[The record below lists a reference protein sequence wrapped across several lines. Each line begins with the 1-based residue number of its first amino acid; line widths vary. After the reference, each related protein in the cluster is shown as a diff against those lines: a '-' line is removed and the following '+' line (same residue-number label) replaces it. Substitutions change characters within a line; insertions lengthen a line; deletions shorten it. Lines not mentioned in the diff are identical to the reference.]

1 MNFNYN
7 DVNFLSMKNINN
19 NIKILREKKNKS
31 FSTFYSSYMKNLNNN
46 EENISYYFFNDNNEK
61 NESNLLKNNKNE
73 KKYKSCSS
81 IFSYDSD
88 NKNDSNQN
96 KNNDKNLLIK
106 FFLKKNLSQNKNKI
120 LDKILNN
127 KKSTSI
133 IFDKNESI
141 KFNNYLFGKIFRN
154 IFREKTKVLNNK
166 YNLLYSENE
175 EQYNTTLKKRNKY
188 PILNENYSKNRINL
202 IKKKINFMKGISDFS
217 FPKIILNKLSLENKL
232 YNELKK
238 NKSLIKNKKKFI
250 IPYLQKDKEIYNNN
264 LLQTM
269 KLQKSLIIKK
279 QIFI

>member
-1 MNFNYN
+1 MKFNYN

-19 NIKILREKKNKS
+19 NIKILKEKKNKS
-31 FSTFYSSYMKNLNNN
+31 FSTFYSSNIKNNK
-46 EENISYYFFNDNNEK
+46 ENISYYFFNDNNEK
-61 NESNLLKNNKNE
+61 NESNLLKINKNE

-88 NKNDSNQN
+88 DKNNFNQN
-96 KNNDKNLLIK
+96 KKNNNNNLLIK
-106 FFLKKNLSQNKNKI
+106 IFLKQKLSQNKNKI
-120 LDKILNN
+120 LNKKLDN

-154 IFREKTKVLNNK
+154 NFREKTKVLNNK

-175 EQYNTTLKKRNKY
+175 EQYNTTLKKRKNKY
-188 PILNENYSKNRINL
+188 PILNENYSKNRINI
-202 IKKKINFMKGISDFS
+202 IKTKINFMKGISDFS
-217 FPKIILNKLSLENKL
+217 FPKIILKKLSLENKL

-238 NKSLIKNKKKFI
+238 NKSLKNKNKKKFI

-279 QIFI
+279 HIFI

>member
-19 NIKILREKKNKS
+19 NIKILKEKKNKS
-31 FSTFYSSYMKNLNNN
+31 FSTFYSSNIKNNK
-46 EENISYYFFNDNNEK
+46 ENISYYFFNDNNEK
-61 NESNLLKNNKNE
+61 NESNLLKINKNE

-88 NKNDSNQN
+88 DKNNFNQN
-96 KNNDKNLLIK
+96 KKNNNNNLLIK
-106 FFLKKNLSQNKNKI
+106 FFLKKKLSQNKNKI
-120 LDKILNN
+120 LNKKLDN

-175 EQYNTTLKKRNKY
+175 EQYNTTLKKRKNKY
-188 PILNENYSKNRINL
+188 PILNENYSKNRINI
-202 IKKKINFMKGISDFS
+202 IKTKINFMKGISDFS
-217 FPKIILNKLSLENKL
+217 FPKIILKKLSLENKL

-238 NKSLIKNKKKFI
+238 NKSLNNKKKKKFI

-279 QIFI
+279 HIFI

>member
-19 NIKILREKKNKS
+19 NIKILKEKKNKS
-31 FSTFYSSYMKNLNNN
+31 FSTFYSSNIKNNK
-46 EENISYYFFNDNNEK
+46 ENISYYFFNDN
-61 NESNLLKNNKNE
+61 ESNLLKTNKNE

-88 NKNDSNQN
+88 DKNNFNQN
-96 KNNDKNLLIK
+96 KKNNNNNLLIK
-106 FFLKKNLSQNKNKI
+106 IFLKKKLSQNKNKI
-120 LDKILNN
+120 LNKKLDN

-154 IFREKTKVLNNK
+154 NFREKTKVLNNK

-175 EQYNTTLKKRNKY
+175 EQYNTTLKKRKNKY
-188 PILNENYSKNRINL
+188 PILNENYSKNRINI
-202 IKKKINFMKGISDFS
+202 IKTKINFMKGISDFS
-217 FPKIILNKLSLENKL
+217 FPKIILKKLSLENKL

-238 NKSLIKNKKKFI
+238 NKSLDNKNKKKFI

-279 QIFI
+279 HIFI

>member
-1 MNFNYN
+1 M
-7 DVNFLSMKNINN
+7 
-19 NIKILREKKNKS
+19 
-31 FSTFYSSYMKNLNNN
+31 
-46 EENISYYFFNDNNEK
+46 
-61 NESNLLKNNKNE
+61 
-73 KKYKSCSS
+73 
-81 IFSYDSD
+81 
-88 NKNDSNQN
+88 
-96 KNNDKNLLIK
+96 IK
-106 FFLKKNLSQNKNKI
+106 FFLRKKLSQNKNKI
-120 LDKILNN
+120 LDKIINN

-154 IFREKTKVLNNK
+154 IFPEKTKVLNNK

-188 PILNENYSKNRINL
+188 PILNENYSKNRINI

-217 FPKIILNKLSLENKL
+217 FPKIISNKLSLESKL
-232 YNELKK
+232 FNELKK
-238 NKSLIKNKKKFI
+238 NKSPINEKKKKFI